1 MSNPVIGTQLIYL
14 TVNTPGQVISIDE
27 ETNKL
32 YNTVTGINILL
43 LNNSPNYFSE
53 IKLEINTVEVFPDG
67 FEVIRAMLRT
77 NVPLDYD
84 FKTLNEKGGGSRIK
98 GTYTDVDS
106 GASFPY
112 VVSIALR
119 LENK

>member
-1 MSNPVIGTQLIYL
+1 MGKPSVKIQLIYI
-14 TVNTPGQVISIDE
+14 TVNNPGDVIPID
-27 ETNKL
+27 TATDKL

-43 LNNSPNYFSE
+43 LNNSPNMFSE
-53 IKLEINTVEVFPDG
+53 INLEIDAVEVFPPG

-84 FKTLNEKGGGSRIK
+84 SKTLNEKGGGSSIK
-98 GTYTDVDS
+98 GSYTDVDS

-112 VVSIALR
+112 TVSIALR